1 MGASWLNIV
10 VKGDILKDIS
20 LLFKAG
26 ASGSSSEMNMGL
38 AGLFTS
44 ALKDAPWQ
52 KIATMAM
59 EYAPEI
65 YRRASEMLRR
75 DVAGPQREQ
84 AEAELKARV
93 ESLEKLLLE
102 QEEIIRGQEER
113 CAQLSD
119 ACLQLESRLR
129 NFRII
134 CAVLAVSCVILA
146 FLVFR
151 QG

>member
-1 MGASWLNIV
+1 
-10 VKGDILKDIS
+10 
-20 LLFKAG
+20 
-26 ASGSSSEMNMGL
+26 MGL
-38 AGLFTS
+38 AGIFKA

-59 EYAPEI
+59 EYGPEI
-65 YRRASEMLRR
+65 CRRASEMLHR

-102 QEEIIRGQEER
+102 QEEIIRGQKER
-113 CAQLSD
+113 CDQLSD
-119 ACLQLESRLR
+119 ACLQLENRLR
-129 NFRII
+129 NFRMI
-134 CAVLAVSCVILA
+134 CVLLAVSCAILL
-146 FLVFR
+146 FLVLR